1 MSPSRRD
8 QLRLQVEELEAQR
21 LGNSLVRL
29 GRLTYQRTVERLR
42 ARGLSGSGS
51 ATPRCCH
58 TSTASRVSSDQL
70 AERMGVT
77 KQAAGQMV
85 TQLEQAQ
92 LVTRRPDPKDGRA
105 QRVELTTQGFE
116 VLLAGLEVFAELE
129 AELEEALG
137 SERMDVFR
145 SSADQSRRYLESLDD
160 ERSSRTSKEE
170 RYDV

>member
-42 ARGLSGSGS
+42 ARGLSELRLSYTTLLPHLDRVEG
-51 ATPRCCH
+51 
-58 TSTASRVSSDQL
+58 SRVTEL

-105 QRVELTTQGFE
+105 RRVELTTQGFE

-129 AELEEALG
+129 SELEEALG
-137 SERMDVFR
+137 SERMDAFR

-160 ERSSRTSKEE
+160 ERSSRTS
-170 RYDV
+170 